1 MGFKNLSLDLSNKF
15 IFKLFR
21 VITKYLILAIGYL
34 KNLYQ
39 HTLKKN
45 FLVQLFFA
53 LNNFFKHFV
62 KGYVVYKQN

>member
-39 HTLKKN
+39 HTLKKKFFWFN
-45 FLVQLFFA
+45 YFLL
-53 LNNFFKHFV
+53 
-62 KGYVVYKQN
+62 